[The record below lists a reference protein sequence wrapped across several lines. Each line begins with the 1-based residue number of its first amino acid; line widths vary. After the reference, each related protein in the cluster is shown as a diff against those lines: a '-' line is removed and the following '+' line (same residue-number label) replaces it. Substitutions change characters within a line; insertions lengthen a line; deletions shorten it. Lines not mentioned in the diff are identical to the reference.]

1 MANGGTEWSPEMTE
15 RFTAVFHLY
24 DLDGNGIIEREE
36 YAHLL
41 DRIAKVKEGRPA
53 GLSRNAFLFH
63 RFDLNNDGFI
73 SLDEFLGGIEDV
85 GKTQNL
91 DFAELAAYLE
101 KGPSKKASR
110 KKVASPGS
118 PGRSKQS
125 TPVSAPSNTTVAPAA
140 AKKAIPT
147 ISLPPDLEE
156 KYELVEKVGKG
167 GFATVYKARAL
178 VELPDVDPAQ
188 PFAVKVVEF
197 NSMAGKESSDPD
209 SQADQVRAMTI
220 SEVDIM
226 GRVDSTGHA
235 NIIKLYEVSEHVAQ
249 NQMWL
254 VIEFMGGG
262 DLEGHVKQHQGLSEM
277 AAINIFTQ
285 VCQAVDYCHNVL
297 EVVHRDLKPENILI
311 LEPATSK
318 DDMICV
324 KLADFGLA
332 TSYESTKVMKL
343 FCGTPYFFAPELVRD
358 AGYSRAVD
366 CWSLGVILYFILSS
380 KLPFMSKIKEELN
393 EQICSGEFEFSPLEK
408 WEGTSVSSQDL
419 IARLLNVNALKR
431 YSVKE
436 AIDHPWMLGERTID
450 TLAPT
455 VFDMLRV
462 ESNDQ
467 LLRES

>member
-1 MANGGTEWSPEMTE
+1 MANEGIEWSPELTE
-15 RFTAVFHLY
+15 RFTAVFALY

-36 YAHLL
+36 YSHLL

-53 GLSRNAFLFH
+53 GISRNAFLFH

-73 SLDEFLGGIEDV
+73 SLEEFLGGIEDV

-91 DFAELAAYLE
+91 DFEELAAFFE
-101 KGPSKKASR
+101 KGPSKKACR
-110 KKVASPGS
+110 KKVTSSGS
-118 PGRSKQS
+118 PGKSKQS
-125 TPVSAPSNTTVAPAA
+125 TSMSAPSNTTVAAAAA
-140 AKKAIPT
+140 AKTVIPT
-147 ISLPPDLEE
+147 VPLPPELEE

-167 GFATVYKARAL
+167 GFATVYKARAII
-178 VELPDVDPAQ
+178 ELPDVDPAQ
-188 PFAVKVVEF
+188 PFAIKVVEF
-197 NSMAGKESSDPD
+197 NSMAAKESGDPGA
-209 SQADQVRAMTI
+209 QADQVRAMTI

-226 GRVDSTGHA
+226 ARVCSTGHN
-235 NIIKLYEVSEHVAQ
+235 NIIKLYEVSEHVVQ
-249 NQMWL
+249 NQMWI
-254 VIEFMGGG
+254 VIEYMGGG
-262 DLEGHVKQHQGLSEM
+262 DLEGHVKQYQGLSEM

-318 DDMICV
+318 DDLISV

-343 FCGTPYFFAPELVRD
+343 FCGTPYFFAPELVD
-358 AGYSRAVD
+358 GSGYSRAVD
-366 CWSLGVILYFILSS
+366 CWSLGVISYFILSS

-393 EQICSGEFEFSPLEK
+393 EQICSGEFEFPLEK
-408 WEGTSVSSQDL
+408 WEGMSISSKDL
-419 IARLLNVNALKR
+419 IERLLNVNALKR

-436 AIDHPWMLGERTID
+436 AIDHPWMLGERTIEA
-450 TLAPT
+450 LAPT

-462 ESNDQ
+462 ESNDH
-467 LLRES
+467 RES